1 MGLRTGAG
9 KCVVPASAGRRECP
23 ISARGKFQRLTR
35 SEDAQ
40 PGGAAGA
47 VRIELRNVGEH
58 AVSGRVRLQLT
69 PVDRGTLQGGA
80 EIRFKGLKP
89 GATLTAER
97 KVVLEP
103 AAGKV
108 LVEAVPDVPFANT
121 ASLTV
126 SRGGK

>member
-1 MGLRTGAG
+1 M
-9 KCVVPASAGRRECP
+9 
-23 ISARGKFQRLTR
+23 
-35 SEDAQ
+35 
-40 PGGAAGA
+40 
-47 VRIELRNVGEH
+47 RIELRNVGEH

-97 KVVLEP
+97 KVVLEA

-126 SRGGK
+126 SRGGQ